1 MLAAGTLSSCGK
13 KGIPLALEKMEKSED
28 LFVRA
33 NLALGLIGQRVEVA
47 KASEVIYEML
57 EKETPLMWD
66 QNSRM
71 RILDRSRVSHID
83 QIPNYPKVVDQMVR
97 LDLLNILCIMQ
108 HPKAQEAVK
117 GYVKNESWGI
127 TGAAVA
133 VLLEE
138 GDEGAMT
145 VISGLLKD
153 EDPHIRVQAAFIL
166 AMMGGDPE
174 AVKIL
179 QEAYPKMARDIKIQI
194 LEAVG
199 HVGSLESI
207 PFLIEILSE
216 PFQLMRV
223 IAASAMIQCLYH

>member
-1 MLAAGTLSSCGK
+1 
-13 KGIPLALEKMEKSED
+13 
-28 LFVRA
+28 
-33 NLALGLIGQRVEVA
+33 
-47 KASEVIYEML
+47 
-57 EKETPLMWD
+57 MWD
-66 QNSRM
+66 QNSHM
-71 RILDRSRVSHID
+71 RILARSQVSHID
-83 QIPNYPKVVDQMVR
+83 QIPNYPKVLDQMVR

-166 AMMGGDPE
+166 AMMGSDPE
-174 AVKIL
+174 AVKVL
-179 QEAYPKMARDIKIQI
+179 QEAYPKMSREIKIQI
-194 LEAVG
+194 LEAIG
-199 HVGSLESI
+199 HVGSLESV
-207 PFLIEILSE
+207 PFLIDILSE
-216 PFQLMRV
+216 PFQLLRV